1 MQSNSMSDNSGKEKN
16 TFDLNVLQTRIN
28 QIKEEGNES
37 SEFTRNFI
45 KCLMYRHNLQSTLP
59 EDFEIDDVPSS
70 IIETISSGEIP
81 TIDSLNILSEDDKNW
96 LLIQLIWVAGLGAI
110 YNYCQQDEIVEGGD
124 NTFDIVL
131 AMMDVSEAHCSG
143 CYVLCALTLLMAK
156 LPPLEM
162 IELITNDFS
171 DNPEA
176 IEKSKETFYQ
186 LSSGIISRYM
196 EDLSCYGNTDI
207 KF

>member
-1 MQSNSMSDNSGKEKN
+1 MQSNPMADNTGKEKN
-16 TFDLNVLQTRIN
+16 TFDLNVLQSRIN

-37 SEFTRNFI
+37 SEFTLNFI
-45 KCLMYRHNLQSTLP
+45 KCLMYRHNLKFAIP
-59 EDFEIDDVPSS
+59 EDFEIDDIPTS
-70 IIETISSGEIP
+70 IIETIVSGEIP

-96 LLIQLIWVAGLGAI
+96 LIIQLIWVCGLAAI
-110 YNYCQQDEIVEGGD
+110 YNYCQDEEVVEDGES
-124 NTFDIVL
+124 TFDVVL

-171 DNPEA
+171 NNPMS
-176 IEKSKETFYQ
+176 IERSKEVFYQ

-196 EDLSCYGNTDI
+196 EDLVHYDRENIG
-207 KF
+207 